1 MFSINSYNQ
10 IVGGKMKKQVKI
22 IEHWSFID
30 HEEQAQWFV
39 DNVQRLADQGLKS
52 KAIGLKFI
60 IYKVEEVNE

>member
-10 IVGGKMKKQVKI
+10 IVGDKMKNKKQIKI

-60 IYKVEEVNE
+60 IYKVEEQ